1 MTTRLH
7 RPRVGLVVDA
17 TDHFLQPLERTMSE
31 KYVLSRFMPRFI
43 KAPIV
48 GSSVNKL
55 LLEIQFRRFLADQ
68 DVAFFEWA
76 GSLLVKATHMAKRCQ
91 IVTRLHSMEV
101 ATSAHL
107 TNWAQVDA
115 TIVVSNQ
122 MKQRLLKVAPTA
134 PAPIHVVHHGMDL
147 KLFHPVPRNFDHR
160 IGMMARVVP
169 VKRVY
174 EAVLTVYELRRQGHP
189 FTLTVAGPLGD
200 ELEPRYPWAIRELIE
215 RLQLQEHV
223 TLLGPVSDPANFYS
237 SIDIFL
243 SNSFWE
249 GQQNALLEAMASGNY
264 CLSHCWGGAE
274 EVLPPEQIFVTDAD
288 LQEKLLAYSLL
299 SNAEKATRQAR
310 MRQLAEDRF
319 DECKMIEQTLRIID
333 GVAR

>member
-1 MTTRLH
+1 
-7 RPRVGLVVDA
+7 
-17 TDHFLQPLERTMSE
+17 
-31 KYVLSRFMPRFI
+31 
-43 KAPIV
+43 
-48 GSSVNKL
+48 
-55 LLEIQFRRFLADQ
+55 
-68 DVAFFEWA
+68 
-76 GSLLVKATHMAKRCQ
+76 
-91 IVTRLHSMEV
+91 
-101 ATSAHL
+101 
-107 TNWAQVDA
+107 
-115 TIVVSNQ
+115 
-122 MKQRLLKVAPTA
+122 
-134 PAPIHVVHHGMDL
+134 MDL